1 MKNII
6 TYSCLLLLVL
16 SSCKTRKNTVLKTN
30 AASSKPK
37 YTAESYIDRFK
48 DIARAEMKTHGIP
61 ASIKLAQALLES
73 GSGNSDLAMQA
84 NNHFGIKCNIGWKGK
99 SILKDDDE
107 KDECFRVYDQPEDS
121 FKDHSEF
128 LKKKRYE
135 ALFKIDKMDYV
146 SWARGLKEAGY
157 ATNPKYPELLI
168 GIIER
173 YQLQRFDEKNYAWDR
188 VRSTD
193 EQPVLI
199 KDEVQNE
206 PVTKPVAG
214 LKIYE
219 VKSGDT
225 LYSIAVRFGISVL
238 DLKSINK
245 LNQETVYI
253 GQLLIVSK

>member
-1 MKNII
+1 MKA
-6 TYSCLLLLVL
+6 
-16 SSCKTRKNTVLKTN
+16 N
-30 AASSKPK
+30 AGSSKPK

-48 DIARAEMKTHGIP
+48 DIARTEMKTHGIP

-107 KDECFRVYDQPEDS
+107 KDECFRVYDQAEDS

-135 ALFKIDKMDYV
+135 ALFKLDKMDYV
-146 SWARGLKEAGY
+146 SWAKGLKDAGY
-157 ATNPKYPELLI
+157 ATNPKYPDLLI

-188 VRSTD
+188 VRITHESVVVK
-193 EQPVLI
+193 E
-199 KDEVQNE
+199 EVQNE
-206 PVTKPVAG
+206 PSSKSTVG

-225 LYSIAVRFGISVL
+225 LYSIAVRFGISL
-238 DLKSINK
+238 SELKSINK
-245 LNQETVYI
+245 LNQETVYV

>member
-6 TYSCLLLLVL
+6 TYFCLLLLVL
-16 SSCKTRKNTVLKTN
+16 SSCKTRKNTVVKAN
-30 AASSKPK
+30 SASSKPK

-135 ALFKIDKMDYV
+135 ALFKLDKMDYV
-146 SWARGLKEAGY
+146 SWAKGLKDAGY
-157 ATNPKYPELLI
+157 ATNPKYPDLLI

-188 VRSTD
+188 VRRTH
-193 EQPVLI
+193 EPEVV
-199 KDEVQNE
+199 KGEVQNE
-206 PVTKPVAG
+206 PTSKSTAG

-219 VKSGDT
+219 VKPGDT
-225 LYSIAVRFGISVL
+225 LYSIAVRFGMSVL
-238 DLKSINK
+238 DLKSINS
-245 LNQETVYI
+245 LHQETVYI

>member
-6 TYSCLLLLVL
+6 TYFCLLLLVL
-16 SSCKTRKNTVLKTN
+16 SSCKTRKNTVVKAN
-30 AASSKPK
+30 SASSKPK

-107 KDECFRVYDQPEDS
+107 KDECFRVYDQAEDS

-135 ALFKIDKMDYV
+135 ALFKLDKMDYV
-146 SWARGLKEAGY
+146 SWAKGLKEAGY
-157 ATNPKYPELLI
+157 ATNPKYPDLLI

-188 VRSTD
+188 VRRTD
-193 EQPVLI
+193 EP
-199 KDEVQNE
+199 EVVKEEVPNE
-206 PVTKPVAG
+206 PTSKSTAG

-225 LYSIAVRFGISVL
+225 LYSIAVRFGMSVL
-238 DLKSINK
+238 DLKSINS
-245 LNQETVYI
+245 LHQETVYI

>member
-6 TYSCLLLLVL
+6 TYSSLLLLVL
-16 SSCKTRKNTVLKTN
+16 SSCKTRKNTVLKAN
-30 AASSKPK
+30 AGSSKPK

-107 KDECFRVYDQPEDS
+107 KDECFRVYDQAEDS

-135 ALFKIDKMDYV
+135 ALFKLDKMDYV
-146 SWARGLKEAGY
+146 SWAKGLKEAGY
-157 ATNPKYPELLI
+157 ATNPKYPELLV

-188 VRSTD
+188 VRITH
-193 EQPVLI
+193 EPVVV
-199 KDEVQNE
+199 KEEVQNE
-206 PVTKPVAG
+206 PSSKSTVG

-225 LYSIAVRFGISVL
+225 LYSIAVRFGISL
-238 DLKSINK
+238 SDLKSINK
-245 LNQETVYI
+245 LNQETVYV

>member
-16 SSCKTRKNTVLKTN
+16 SSCKTRKNTVLKAN
-30 AASSKPK
+30 AGSSKPK

-48 DIARAEMKTHGIP
+48 DIARTEMKTHGIP

-107 KDECFRVYDQPEDS
+107 KDECFRVYDQAEDS

-135 ALFKIDKMDYV
+135 ALFKLDKMDYV
-146 SWARGLKEAGY
+146 SWAKGLKDAGY
-157 ATNPKYPELLI
+157 ATNPKYPDLLI

-188 VRSTD
+188 VRITHESVVVK
-193 EQPVLI
+193 E
-199 KDEVQNE
+199 EVQNE
-206 PVTKPVAG
+206 PSSKSTVG

-225 LYSIAVRFGISVL
+225 LYSIAVRFGISL
-238 DLKSINK
+238 SELKSINK
-245 LNQETVYI
+245 LNQETVYV

>member
-16 SSCKTRKNTVLKTN
+16 CSCKTRKNTVLKAN
-30 AASSKPK
+30 SASSKPI

-107 KDECFRVYDQPEDS
+107 KDECFRVYDQAEDS

-135 ALFKIDKMDYV
+135 ALFKLDKMDYV
-146 SWARGLKEAGY
+146 SWAKGLKDAGY
-157 ATNPKYPELLI
+157 ATNPKYPDLLI

-188 VRSTD
+188 VRRTH
-193 EQPVLI
+193 EPEVV
-199 KDEVQNE
+199 KGEVQNE
-206 PVTKPVAG
+206 PTSKSTAG

-225 LYSIAVRFGISVL
+225 LYSIAVRFRMSVL
-238 DLKSINK
+238 DLKSINS
-245 LNQETVYI
+245 LHQETVYI

>member
-1 MKNII
+1 MKA
-6 TYSCLLLLVL
+6 
-16 SSCKTRKNTVLKTN
+16 N
-30 AASSKPK
+30 AGSSKPK

-107 KDECFRVYDQPEDS
+107 KDECFRVYDQAEDS

-135 ALFKIDKMDYV
+135 ALFKLDKMDYV
-146 SWARGLKEAGY
+146 SWAKGLKEAGY
-157 ATNPKYPELLI
+157 ATNPKYPELLV

-188 VRSTD
+188 VRITH
-193 EQPVLI
+193 EPVVV
-199 KDEVQNE
+199 KEEVQNE
-206 PVTKPVAG
+206 PSSKSTVG

-225 LYSIAVRFGISVL
+225 LYSIAVRFGISL
-238 DLKSINK
+238 SDLKSINK
-245 LNQETVYI
+245 LNQETVYV

>member
-1 MKNII
+1 MNNII

-16 SSCKTRKNTVLKTN
+16 SSCKMRKNTVVKAN
-30 AASSKPK
+30 SASSKPK

-99 SILKDDDE
+99 SIFKDDDE
-107 KDECFRVYDQPEDS
+107 KDECFRVYAEPEDS

-135 ALFKIDKMDYV
+135 ALFKLDKMDYV
-146 SWARGLKEAGY
+146 SWAKGLKEAGY
-157 ATNPKYPELLI
+157 ATNPKYPELLV

-188 VRSTD
+188 VRITHESVVVK
-193 EQPVLI
+193 E
-199 KDEVQNE
+199 EVQNE
-206 PVTKPVAG
+206 PSSKSTVG

-225 LYSIAVRFGISVL
+225 LYSIAVRFGISL
-238 DLKSINK
+238 SDLKSINK
-245 LNQETVYI
+245 LNQETVYV
-253 GQLLIVSK
+253 GQLLIISK